1 MAFSAHWFRSRP
13 DASCIARGKQC
24 SLALSGRCWRALRC
38 HYSINGQL
46 MIQLVL
52 VLCMESEA
60 FGVAQLPIDDSR
72 SKLIFSISFF
82 LSTTTGVI
90 AVGLFAD
97 NPVPLDT
104 TNGRMGFFK
113 SGDWYLLG
121 VQSLSALCLTCW
133 GLCSTFILL
142 YMINIIIPIRMDPN
156 EELVGA
162 DLMEHRIRHSKIG
175 ISRAIS
181 ALSPLRINLDDVSGV
196 PPIGQNPGEISL

>member
-1 MAFSAHWFRSRP
+1 M
-13 DASCIARGKQC
+13 
-24 SLALSGRCWRALRC
+24 
-38 HYSINGQL
+38 SI
-46 MIQLVL
+46 
-52 VLCMESEA
+52 
-60 FGVAQLPIDDSR
+60 
-72 SKLIFSISFF
+72 
-82 LSTTTGVI
+82 TGVI

-104 TNGRMGFFK
+104 TKGRMGFFK

-121 VQSLSALCLTCW
+121 VQSLSAVCLTCW
-133 GLCSTFILL
+133 GLCSTFCLL
-142 YMINIIIPIRMDPN
+142 YLINLLIPIRMDPN

-196 PPIGQNPGEISL
+196 PPIGMNPGKLLSDSFLFLLLPFRSLD

>member
-1 MAFSAHWFRSRP
+1 
-13 DASCIARGKQC
+13 
-24 SLALSGRCWRALRC
+24 
-38 HYSINGQL
+38 
-46 MIQLVL
+46 MI
-52 VLCMESEA
+52 S
-60 FGVAQLPIDDSR
+60 PT
-72 SKLIFSISFF
+72 K
-82 LSTTTGVI
+82 GVI

-97 NPVPLDT
+97 NPVPLST

-142 YMINIIIPIRMDPN
+142 YIINIIVPIRMDPN

-196 PPIGQNPGEISL
+196 PPIGQNPGKELFKKQCVSAFRLIQKLNVTQVTSKSSMNSKR

>member
-1 MAFSAHWFRSRP
+1 MAQFKRNSS
-13 DASCIARGKQC
+13 Q
-24 SLALSGRCWRALRC
+24 
-38 HYSINGQL
+38 
-46 MIQLVL
+46 
-52 VLCMESEA
+52 
-60 FGVAQLPIDDSR
+60 
-72 SKLIFSISFF
+72 
-82 LSTTTGVI
+82 TGVV

-121 VQSLSALCLTCW
+121 IQALSALCLCCW
-133 GLCSTFILL
+133 GLCSTFCLL
-142 YMINIIIPIRMDPN
+142 YVVNLIIPIRMDPN

-181 ALSPLRINLDDVSGV
+181 ALSPLKIDLDDVAGV
-196 PPIGQNPGEISL
+196 PPIGMNPGHEGMIDELQAVCFRAS

>member
-1 MAFSAHWFRSRP
+1 
-13 DASCIARGKQC
+13 
-24 SLALSGRCWRALRC
+24 
-38 HYSINGQL
+38 
-46 MIQLVL
+46 
-52 VLCMESEA
+52 MESEA

>member
-1 MAFSAHWFRSRP
+1 MN
-13 DASCIARGKQC
+13 IG
-24 SLALSGRCWRALRC
+24 
-38 HYSINGQL
+38 
-46 MIQLVL
+46 VL
-52 VLCMESEA
+52 
-60 FGVAQLPIDDSR
+60 
-72 SKLIFSISFF
+72 
-82 LSTTTGVI
+82 
-90 AVGLFAD
+90 AVGFFAD

-133 GLCSTFILL
+133 GICSTFFLL
-142 YMINIIIPIRMDPN
+142 YIINILIPIRMDPN

-181 ALSPLRINLDDVSGV
+181 ALSPLRVNLDDVSNV
-196 PPIGQNPGEISL
+196 PPIGMNPGHEGIVDELQAVNQSISKTQSIFER